1 MLYDANLCVAD
12 INQIF
17 KDLDYDFAIR
27 IIANNVFNDSVL
39 QPILLLSS
47 GVSDTSELF
56 LRSYQLVKMFDN
68 EKPIKQQKATE
79 TTTSPSAS
87 SDEVKVGTLARIVL
101 RRLLESGAASQD
113 EIKMFQT
120 LDGSKKVFNL
130 NFPLL
135 VAVSGNFEHVRYY
148 VNPLIIDGKE
158 YRMTSQWFETQKTPL
173 QKWID
178 EHSGKDE

>member
-1 MLYDANLCVAD
+1 
-12 INQIF
+12 
-17 KDLDYDFAIR
+17 
-27 IIANNVFNDSVL
+27 
-39 QPILLLSS
+39 
-47 GVSDTSELF
+47 
-56 LRSYQLVKMFDN
+56 MFDD
-68 EKPIKQQKATE
+68 EKPIKRLKAKE
-79 TTTSPSAS
+79 NTTSASTS

-135 VAVSGNFEHVRYY
+135 VAVGGIFEHVRYY
-148 VNPLIIDGKE
+148 VDPLIIDGKE

>member
-27 IIANNVFNDSVL
+27 IIANNDFNDSVL

-79 TTTSPSAS
+79 TTTSPSTS

-120 LDGSKKVFNL
+120 LNGSKK
-130 NFPLL
+130 
-135 VAVSGNFEHVRYY
+135 SS
-148 VNPLIIDGKE
+148 I
-158 YRMTSQWFETQKTPL
+158 
-173 QKWID
+173 
-178 EHSGKDE
+178 